1 MSGKYGKAIKLCN
14 IDFSEKTI
22 ERKMKLFCALNIKVE
37 LVLKLF
43 ERWRAP

>member
-22 ERKMKLFCALNIKVE
+22 EGRMKLFCALNVKVE
-37 LVLKLF
+37 LVLKLS
-43 ERWRAP
+43 EQWRAP